1 MNAVLL
7 YALAW
12 LLFAFIHSSFAR
24 QSIQKKIEPLFKGS
38 YRLLYNIFSL
48 IQFLALLE
56 LGQYLL
62 DTQTFAL
69 ISSAVAQSALLVL
82 KILGLVIIVL
92 ALAKYDLG
100 RFSGFTQVRTLES
113 LAMEPNE
120 DLHIKGLNSWVRH
133 PLYSGAFLYF
143 WGGADSLFG
152 VSTAIFASL
161 YLIVGTVLE
170 ERKLLNFY
178 GSAYQTYQKDVPR
191 FFPLK
196 LSMFQSTSS

>member
-133 PLYSGAFLYF
+133 PLFRCKHRNLCEP
-143 WGGADSLFG
+143 LFDCRNC
-152 VSTAIFASL
+152 S
-161 YLIVGTVLE
+161 
-170 ERKLLNFY
+170 
-178 GSAYQTYQKDVPR
+178 
-191 FFPLK
+191 
-196 LSMFQSTSS
+196 